1 MENQNDM
8 QTRLVPGVG
17 RLPYPAYRGNEP
29 YIFISYA
36 HDDKDIVFP
45 EIKRFNE
52 AGFHVW
58 YDEGISPGNEWTDE
72 IADAL
77 ERCCVF
83 VVMITPVSA
92 PRKNVL
98 NEINFALDENKS
110 FLAIHLEKTELKG
123 GLKLRIGSTQAILKY
138 NMTEEEYEY
147 KYIEAFTRLG
157 LRKRSPESGNAD
169 EIKEKRYCGA
179 DGQVSKENSVKT
191 ACEKMLDQYADMIR
205 QPIPD
210 NQAKEKSIDL
220 EEKLVKEFHTLGS
233 EGKIDILKSAY
244 VRLEHLLKENPF
256 TKMRLE
262 WVRNRAKSD
271 YAYVLSIKSDLP
283 SKEESVRLFEELMSN
298 NPSHTGYADNIR
310 IIKTQIAGYYL
321 KMAEKGDSK
330 AALHAEELYEELAKQ
345 NPDRDYQQFIQKAA
359 TFVATYRNEKDAD
372 TNGVIAKTP
381 SPIIAGTHSFGDY
394 VPKGT
399 AVITNG
405 LGKEF
410 TAIGNSLVVYKPVG
424 AVRFQTLHDLV
435 FMERTTNGYVL
446 KDTLGREIILKTS
459 PGDELLFLS
468 AEEKTGL
475 GFLDPEKLQ
484 INMVKSI
491 RVDPGK
497 TPDRKIRYCDIRLKD
512 GSFLS
517 PREFL
522 FFLVNEANGAPPVM
536 KLKKDLNKF
545 SGKGQASLLMMKKL
559 TVTKVGEGKGP
570 YGDHRALDITVEYPG
585 NDTESFTIDDYFAIY
600 AMGANGEVHQLKR
613 EELKEIEI
621 L

>member
-1 MENQNDM
+1 MDDINAM
-8 QTRLVPGVG
+8 RTKLVPGVG

-29 YIFISYA
+29 YVFISYA
-36 HDDKDIVFP
+36 HADQDIVFA

-58 YDEGISPGNEWTDE
+58 YDEGIAPGNEWTDE
-72 IADAL
+72 IAEAL
-77 ERCCVF
+77 DGCALF
-83 VVMITPVSA
+83 VIMMTPTSA
-92 PRKNVL
+92 PRQNVL
-98 NEINFALDENKS
+98 NEINYALDENKP
-110 FLAIHLEKTELKG
+110 FLAIHLEETELRK
-123 GLKLRIGSTQAILKY
+123 GLKLRISSKQAILKY
-138 NMTEEEYEY
+138 KMSEEEYTY
-147 KYIEAFTRLG
+147 KYIEAFTRFG
-157 LRKRSPESGNAD
+157 LVHNEVKAPVSYPEP
-169 EIKEKRYCGA
+169 
-179 DGQVSKENSVKT
+179 Q
-191 ACEKMLDQYADMIR
+191 
-205 QPIPD
+205 
-210 NQAKEKSIDL
+210 
-220 EEKLVKEFHTLGS
+220 
-233 EGKIDILKSAY
+233 
-244 VRLEHLLKENPF
+244 
-256 TKMRLE
+256 
-262 WVRNRAKSD
+262 
-271 YAYVLSIKSDLP
+271 LP
-283 SKEESVRLFEELMSN
+283 
-298 NPSHTGYADNIR
+298 
-310 IIKTQIAGYYL
+310 
-321 KMAEKGDSK
+321 
-330 AALHAEELYEELAKQ
+330 
-345 NPDRDYQQFIQKAA
+345 
-359 TFVATYRNEKDAD
+359 
-372 TNGVIAKTP
+372 KTP
-381 SPIIAGTHSFGDY
+381 SVIIAGTHPFGDY

-410 TAIGNSLVVYKPVG
+410 TAIGNALVYKPVG

-435 FMERTTNGYVL
+435 SMERTTNGYVL
-446 KDTLGREIILKTS
+446 KDTLGRETILKTS

-491 RVDPGK
+491 RVDPSK

-522 FFLVNEANGAPPVM
+522 FFSVNEANGAPPVM

-570 YGDHRALDITVEYPG
+570 YGDRQALDIAVEYPG

>member
-1 MENQNDM
+1 MEDMNTM
-8 QTRLVPGVG
+8 QTKLVPGVG
-17 RLPYPAYRGNEP
+17 RLPYPAYRGKEP
-29 YIFISYA
+29 YLFVSYA
-36 HDDKDIVFP
+36 HDDQDLVFA

-58 YDEGISPGNEWTDE
+58 YDEGIAPGNEWADE

-77 ERCCVF
+77 EACSLF
-83 VVMITPVSA
+83 VVMITPTSA
-92 PRKNVL
+92 PRPNVL
-98 NEINFALDENKS
+98 NEINFALDENKP
-110 FLAIHLEKTELKG
+110 FLAIHLEETELKG
-123 GLKLRIGSTQAILKY
+123 GLKLRIGSKQAILKY
-138 NMTEEEYEY
+138 KMTEEEYEY
-147 KYIEAFTRLG
+147 KYFEAFTRLG
-157 LRKRSPESGNAD
+157 LVHNE
-169 EIKEKRYCGA
+169 
-179 DGQVSKENSVKT
+179 VK
-191 ACEKMLDQYADMIR
+191 A
-205 QPIPD
+205 P
-210 NQAKEKSIDL
+210 
-220 EEKLVKEFHTLGS
+220 
-233 EGKIDILKSAY
+233 
-244 VRLEHLLKENPF
+244 
-256 TKMRLE
+256 
-262 WVRNRAKSD
+262 
-271 YAYVLSIKSDLP
+271 
-283 SKEESVRLFEELMSN
+283 
-298 NPSHTGYADNIR
+298 
-310 IIKTQIAGYYL
+310 
-321 KMAEKGDSK
+321 
-330 AALHAEELYEELAKQ
+330 
-345 NPDRDYQQFIQKAA
+345 
-359 TFVATYRNEKDAD
+359 ATYPEPQLP
-372 TNGVIAKTP
+372 KTP
-381 SPIIAGTHSFGDY
+381 SPIIAGTHPFGDY

-410 TAIGNSLVVYKPVG
+410 TAIGNSLVYKPVG
-424 AVRFQTLHDLV
+424 TVRFQTLHDLV
-435 FMERTTNGYVL
+435 SMERTTNGYVL
-446 KDTLGREIILKTS
+446 KDTLGRETILKTS

-491 RVDPGK
+491 RVDPSK

-522 FFLVNEANGAPPVM
+522 FFSVNEANGAPPVM

-570 YGDHRALDITVEYPG
+570 YGDRRSLDVEVQYPG
-585 NDTESFTIDDYFAIY
+585 NDAESFTMDGYFAIY

>member
-1 MENQNDM
+1 MEDMNAM
-8 QTRLVPGVG
+8 QTKLVPGVG

-29 YIFISYA
+29 YVFISYA
-36 HDDKDIVFP
+36 RLDKDRVYE

-52 AGFHVW
+52 AGFNVW
-58 YDEGISPGNEWTDE
+58 YDEGITPGNEWSDE
-72 IADAL
+72 IARAL
-77 ERCCVF
+77 SKCAVF
-83 VVMITPVSA
+83 VVMLTPTSA
-92 PRKNVL
+92 PREAVL
-98 NEINFALDENKS
+98 NEISFALDEGKP
-110 FLAIHLEKTELKG
+110 FLAIYLEDTELSP
-123 GLKLRIGSTQAILKY
+123 GLRLRISRKQAILKY
-138 NMTEEEYEY
+138 NMSEEEYEF
-147 KYIEAFTRLG
+147 KYIEAFTRFG
-157 LRKRSPESGNAD
+157 LVHNEVKAPASYPEP
-169 EIKEKRYCGA
+169 
-179 DGQVSKENSVKT
+179 Q
-191 ACEKMLDQYADMIR
+191 
-205 QPIPD
+205 
-210 NQAKEKSIDL
+210 
-220 EEKLVKEFHTLGS
+220 
-233 EGKIDILKSAY
+233 
-244 VRLEHLLKENPF
+244 
-256 TKMRLE
+256 
-262 WVRNRAKSD
+262 
-271 YAYVLSIKSDLP
+271 LP
-283 SKEESVRLFEELMSN
+283 
-298 NPSHTGYADNIR
+298 
-310 IIKTQIAGYYL
+310 
-321 KMAEKGDSK
+321 
-330 AALHAEELYEELAKQ
+330 
-345 NPDRDYQQFIQKAA
+345 
-359 TFVATYRNEKDAD
+359 
-372 TNGVIAKTP
+372 KTP

-497 TPDRKIRYCDIRLKD
+497 TPDRKTRYCDIRLKD